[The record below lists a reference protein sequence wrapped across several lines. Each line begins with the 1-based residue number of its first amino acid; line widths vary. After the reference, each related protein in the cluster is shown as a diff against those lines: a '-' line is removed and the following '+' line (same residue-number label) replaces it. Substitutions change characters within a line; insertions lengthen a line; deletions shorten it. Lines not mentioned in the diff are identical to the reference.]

1 MSNTVRKVERL
12 SVKSDSILVN
22 MMLFKRKKSINKLL
36 MEPNEKVRIN
46 GVKKIIVV
54 ASGKGGVG
62 KSTVAANLAM
72 TLALQKNKVALVD
85 ADIYGPSIPKIFDIE
100 NERPCLNDSSLADNM
115 MEPIRKYSVAIN
127 SIGFFID
134 KNKSVI
140 WRGPMVSKAI
150 TQLFT
155 QTNWGDIDYL
165 IVDFPPGTGDIQ
177 ITIMQKFQIDGA
189 IVVTTPQVLSLND
202 ARRGTEMFVN
212 NQINVPII
220 GVVENM
226 SWFTPLKHPDERYY
240 IFGENG
246 GTTLAKEFSVP
257 LLCQIP
263 MVQGIGQQ
271 SENGESIESLNNLQ
285 AKDIFKSLSE
295 SVVSFLK

>member
-1 MSNTVRKVERL
+1 
-12 SVKSDSILVN
+12 
-22 MMLFKRKKSINKLL
+22 
-36 MEPNEKVRIN
+36 MEPKEKVRIK

-100 NERPCLNDSSLADNM
+100 NERPCLSDSSLADNM
-115 MEPIRKYSVAIN
+115 MEPIRKYSVTIN

-140 WRGPMVSKAI
+140 WPGPMVSKAI

-155 QTNWGDIDYL
+155 QTNWDDIDYM

-177 ITIMQKFQIDGA
+177 ITIMQKFQIDGVV
-189 IVVTTPQVLSLND
+189 VVTTPQVLSLND

-226 SWFTPLKHPDERYY
+226 SWFTPLKHPDE
-240 IFGENG
+240 
-246 GTTLAKEFSVP
+246 K
-257 LLCQIP
+257 
-263 MVQGIGQQ
+263 
-271 SENGESIESLNNLQ
+271 
-285 AKDIFKSLSE
+285 
-295 SVVSFLK
+295 